1 MKKEC
6 QHHNKVSLDTENILE
21 AIISPGSNKLPSFHV
36 NTTELY
42 FYCLDCQEMLRA
54 IYGIGNKGPAGYMVC
69 PDYIKEEYK
78 KEIESVIEKQGYTSI
93 W

>member
-1 MKKEC
+1 
-6 QHHNKVSLDTENILE
+6 
-21 AIISPGSNKLPSFHV
+21 
-36 NTTELY
+36 
-42 FYCLDCQEMLRA
+42 MLRA